1 MACSSGGD
9 KRFTSPSNSA
19 LGHRLSWQF
28 ARVDGRYGRCNMLK
42 HTVLCYL
49 AKTFPDGMRFSPH
62 LGGNIAFLD
71 HWFHPPCL
79 SHPQCAFQPSPVSA
93 KKHPPPFDPKWSFR
107 VVLVTDLLGPHRGPT
122 PDGWATCGHLSDMP
136 FAALPTLICALFLQ
150 RSSKLYLKPVA
161 CAGRF
166 FSLLF
171 KFLKKNM
178 CCRIKETCDDLSYLE
193 NKPAT
198 ARWFPGHHH
207 FLHFLWTS

>member
-93 KKHPPPFDPKWSFR
+93 KKHLP
-107 VVLVTDLLGPHRGPT
+107 
-122 PDGWATCGHLSDMP
+122 PDGATCGHLSDMSLRS
-136 FAALPTLICALFLQ
+136 LPWSAHCSCSDH
-150 RSSKLYLKPVA
+150 RSCTWNPWPA
-161 CAGRF
+161 PEGF
-166 FSLLF
+166 FSHLF
-171 KFLKKNM
+171 KFLKKI
-178 CCRIKETCDDLSYLE
+178 CAAESK
-193 NKPAT
+193 KPAMIY
-198 ARWFPGHHH
+198 
-207 FLHFLWTS
+207 LI